1 MNNNFVVNPKD
12 ATDRNKDFVG
22 NITNIKPSELTLTYF
37 SQENVNNINIQLIRK
52 VKELT
57 LKKYGKKIVI
67 QPQRKY
73 LILTI
78 MRYVY
83 FENSHGHHVLK
94 KKTVDEKVKKLNE
107 IVLRKTVP
115 TVMEGLISYVKYID
129 LYNSIPVLNE
139 RPKQGFVK
147 RGIINEY
154 IKL

>member
-1 MNNNFVVNPKD
+1 MKIP
-12 ATDRNKDFVG
+12 TD
-22 NITNIKPSELTLTYF
+22 ITF
-37 SQENVNNINIQLIRK
+37 W
-52 VKELT
+52 
-57 LKKYGKKIVI
+57 
-67 QPQRKY
+67 
-73 LILTI
+73 
-78 MRYVY
+78 
-83 FENSHGHHVLK
+83 K

-129 LYNSIPVLNE
+129 LYNNIPVINE